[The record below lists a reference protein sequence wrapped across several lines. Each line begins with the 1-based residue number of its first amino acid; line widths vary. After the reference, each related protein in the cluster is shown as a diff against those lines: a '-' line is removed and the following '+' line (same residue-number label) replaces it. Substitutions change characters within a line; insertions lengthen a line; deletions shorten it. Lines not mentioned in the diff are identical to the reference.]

1 MEWIIN
7 LNLLLIKK
15 AKNLQKNI
23 FYKNSMVK
31 KLLYMIDF
39 GYKKR
44 NKRKSNRNMKK
55 IKSKWK

>member
-7 LNLLLIKK
+7 LNLLLTKK

>member
-1 MEWIIN
+1 MECIIN

-15 AKNLQKNI
+15 VKNLQKNI